1 MSTAD
6 RPILP
11 SFEALFGAKAE
22 ARADA
27 PGRVNLIG
35 EHTDYHD
42 GFVLPAV
49 IPQRTRAMVH
59 GRDDRRVRAW
69 SSDGGPGIEEYT
81 LGQETR
87 GRGWLDYV
95 QGLTVSFAARG
106 LTVPGFDLWVDS
118 NVPIGGGVSSS
129 AALEVSVLRALRA
142 RFGLPLDDVELAR
155 IGQAAETA
163 FVGAPVGIMDQMAS
177 SLGRDGEA
185 LFLDT
190 RTLAVER
197 IPLPPGVALIVIASG
212 VTHAH
217 AGGEYAT
224 RRRES
229 FEAATH
235 LGVERLRDL
244 DTAALPRLAGM
255 DAVLA
260 RRARHIITENQRV
273 RDAADALRE
282 GDVATV
288 GRLMNASHESMRDD
302 YQIST
307 SEIDLL
313 VSLVQAEPSVFG
325 ARLTGGGF
333 GGSIVA
339 LARTDDAATI
349 ALRVL
354 KHYEAASGRAG
365 RVLLPLIGAGVEGH
379 AF

>member
-6 RPILP
+6 RPIVP
-11 SFEALFGAKAE
+11 TFEAVLGAKAE

-59 GRDDRRVRAW
+59 GRVDRRVRAW

-95 QGLTVSFAARG
+95 QGLTVSLAARG
-106 LTVPGFDLWVDS
+106 VTVPGFDLWLDS
-118 NVPIGGGVSSS
+118 SVPIGGGVSSS
-129 AALEVSVLRALRA
+129 AALELSVLRALRA
-142 RFGLPLDDVELAR
+142 RFVLPLDDVELAR
-155 IGQAAETA
+155 VGQAAETA

-229 FEAATH
+229 FDAATH

-273 RDAADALRE
+273 LDAADALRE
-282 GDVATV
+282 GDPGTV
-288 GRLMNASHESMRDD
+288 GCLMNASHESMRDD

-307 SEIDLL
+307 PEIDLL
-313 VSLVQAEPSVFG
+313 VSLAQAEPSVFG

-339 LARTDDAATI
+339 LARADDAAI
-349 ALRVL
+349 VAFRVL
-354 KHYEAASGRAG
+354 KHYEDAGGRGG
-365 RVLLPLIGAGVEGH
+365 RVLLPLIGVVGH